1 MSLESHIKKL
11 QDKRTELESSLL
23 EEMSRPNPDFFAIKD
38 IKKQKLLIK
47 EEISRLMIESGTQ
60 NRKDA
65 S

>member
-11 QDKRTELESSLL
+11 QDKRNELEENLAL
-23 EEMSRPNPDFFAIKD
+23 EMARPNPDFFAIKD

-47 EEISRLMIESGTQ
+47 EEITRLMNDNNIQ

>member
-11 QDKRTELESSLL
+11 QDNRNELEENLAL
-23 EEMSRPNPDFFAIKD
+23 EMARPNPDFFAIKD

-47 EEISRLMIESGTQ
+47 EEITRLMNDNNIQ

>member
-11 QDKRTELESSLL
+11 QDKRNELEANLAL
-23 EEMSRPNPDFFAIKD
+23 EMARPNPDFFAIKD

-47 EEISRLMIESGTQ
+47 EEITRLMNDNNIQ